1 MDTLQNSKH
10 LQQRRKGQTLAEFAI
25 TLPIVLI
32 LLFGIVEF
40 GRIFQAWVT
49 LQNAARAAARY
60 ASTGQFFE
68 NQFPLNLELNAATPS
83 DPDGFIPCVDD
94 GPEDWRTYGLGGTD
108 GSNDDGQPIN
118 LDRRGT
124 MTTYTPPGADSETY
138 QVYEGGIESLFATW
152 NEGRNCDPSSDADQ
166 ESRRDMA
173 RILSIFEE
181 ARRGAAGLAIEF
193 NQLSYPTDK
202 TQVED
207 QPWFEV
213 WKNPQPR
220 NDQRSWFNVVV
231 CSTRARFNPESGRF
245 FKVVDDTGTNDAD
258 TRFVTNLGDATL
270 RTQDGTDVTTA
281 DAPIPGCM
289 LNEIPVA
296 GDGVLNNAGKPWLD
310 PGGPADTVMVII
322 TFNHPLITPLGLAPY
337 IQMQARRTAIVES
350 FRASDP
356 RTVLG
361 GSAPIRPPEP
371 TPTFTNTPIPATNTF
386 TPLPPTKTATREP
399 TATATQP
406 PPFTCSLITAS
417 SLVVNGGRIE
427 VAIRNQNTLSTFL
440 TRVIVKWPTI
450 LQYQQMALIDMSL
463 NGAPHWRGRHQ
474 SDINAQTNTTDTNA
488 NPSNPN
494 YFTNPAS
501 ELDRTIAGYDTG
513 DWSAIFSNGPT
524 FLQQFVS
531 MYDFAG
537 TTFYLY
543 NPLDPNNP
551 CAIQLLL
558 PTPTTVPAGYQSPTP
573 TATFT
578 PDCASAQVSVRWGG
592 FDAFGLVRLEVRNA
606 RNVVAVLSNFT
617 IQWRQRAPGVLTLS
631 RVSVVAAPGQPG
643 SVMIWEAGNASQDSA
658 PPTVGRTEAAWVQNY
673 TFDAASGGQPSVTNL
688 YIDFD
693 GVGGLLSD
701 IGMTPSDFNGTQ
713 FTISCGAT
721 GGGTSGPGGGPP
733 SGIIDLSEA
742 PTPAPTNTRGPT
754 NTPAPTLTPSK
765 TFTASPP
772 TKTPTPGPTS
782 TPRPP
787 TNTPLA
793 PTATTPPP
801 PPTLPGGGCVD
812 NCG

>member
-10 LQQRRKGQTLAEFAI
+10 LQQRRKGQSLAEFAI

-49 LQNAARAAARY
+49 LQNSARAAARY
-60 ASTGQFFE
+60 ASTGQFYAD
-68 NQFPLNLELNAATPS
+68 QFPLNLNLNAETPS
-83 DPDGFIPCVDD
+83 DPGGFIPCVDD
-94 GPEDWRTYGLGGTD
+94 GPEDWRTYD
-108 GSNDDGQPIN
+108 DDGQPIN
-118 LDRRGT
+118 TDRRGT
-124 MTTYTPPGADSETY
+124 KVTYTPPGADSATY
-138 QVYEGGIESLFATW
+138 EVYQGGIESLFATW
-152 NEGRNCDPSSDADQ
+152 NDGRNCDPGSEADQ

-193 NQLSYPTDK
+193 NQLTYPTDK
-202 TQVED
+202 TVVED

-231 CSTRARFNPESGRF
+231 CSTRSRNDPESGKY
-245 FKVVDDTGTNDAD
+245 FKIVDDTGTNDAD
-258 TRFVTNLGDATL
+258 TRFVTNLGDTTL
-270 RTQDGTDVTTA
+270 RDPSGTDLTSA
-281 DAPIPGCM
+281 QAPVPGCL
-289 LNEIPVA
+289 LNEIPQA
-296 GDGVLNNAGKPWLD
+296 SPDGLNNAGKPWLD
-310 PGGPADTVMVII
+310 PGGPADTVIVIV
-322 TFNHPLITPLGLAPY
+322 TFNHPLVTPLGLAPY

-350 FRASDP
+350 FRAADP

-371 TPTFTNTPIPATNTF
+371 TLTPSLTAVPATPIPTSEPA
-386 TPLPPTKTATREP
+386 TKTPTREP
-399 TATATQP
+399 TATATVP

-427 VAIRNQNTLSTFL
+427 VSIRNQNTDSTFL

-450 LQYQQMALIDMSL
+450 LQYPDMGLINMAL
-463 NGAPHWRGRHQ
+463 NEAPHWQGFDA

-494 YFTNPAS
+494 YFSGPGSN

-513 DWSAIFSNGPT
+513 LWSSTFSGGPT

-537 TTFYLY
+537 TTFYLF
-543 NPLDPNNP
+543 NPLDPDNP
-551 CAIQLLL
+551 CAIQLVL
-558 PTPTTVPAGYQSPTP
+558 PTPTDVPDGFVSPTP

-578 PDCASAQVSVRWGG
+578 PDCASAQISVRWGG
-592 FDAFGLVRLEVRNA
+592 FLAFGVVRLEVRND
-606 RNVVAVLSNFT
+606 RNVPATLSDFT
-617 IQWRQRAPGVLTLS
+617 IQWRQRAPGVVTLS
-631 RVSVVAAPGQPG
+631 RVTVVEPPGDPNA
-643 SVMIWEAGNASQDSA
+643 VTIWEATNLTQDST
-658 PPTVGRTEAAWVQNY
+658 PPTSGRGEAAWVRNH
-673 TFDAASGGQPSVTNL
+673 TFGPGSITSL

-693 GVGGLLSD
+693 GVGGVLSD
-701 IGMTPSDFNGTQ
+701 IGVTPSDFNGTQ
-713 FTISCGAT
+713 FRLSCGTT
-721 GGGTSGPGGGPP
+721 GGGTNGPGGGPP
-733 SGIIDLSEA
+733 DGLINLSEA

-754 NTPAPTLTPSK
+754 RTPAPTLTPSK
-765 TFTASPP
+765 TFTPAPP
-772 TKTPTPGPTS
+772 TNTPTRGPTN

>member
-49 LQNAARAAARY
+49 LQNAARTAARY

-68 NQFPLNLELNAATPS
+68 AQFPLNLNLNAATPS
-83 DPDGFIPCVDD
+83 DPGGFIPCVDD
-94 GPEDWRTYGLGGTD
+94 GPEDWRTY
-108 GSNDDGQPIN
+108 NADGQDPSF
-118 LDRRGT
+118 DRRGT
-124 MTTYTPPGADSETY
+124 KTTYTPPGADSETFE
-138 QVYEGGIESLFATW
+138 VYEGGIESLFATW
-152 NEGRNCDPSSDADQ
+152 NDGKNCDPGSDADQ
-166 ESRRDMA
+166 ERRRDMA
-173 RILSIFEE
+173 RILSIMEE

-193 NQLSYPTDK
+193 NQLQYPTDK

-220 NDQRSWFNVVV
+220 NDQRSWFNVVI
-231 CSTRARFNPESGRF
+231 CSTRKRLDQENSGRY
-245 FKVVDDTGTNDAD
+245 FKLVDESGTNDVD

-270 RTQDGTDVTTA
+270 RDQAGTDLTTA
-281 DAPIPGCM
+281 DAPIPSCL
-289 LNEIPVA
+289 LNEIPAVTA
-296 GDGVLNNAGKPWLD
+296 DGLNNAGKPWLD

-350 FRASDP
+350 FRAADP

-361 GSAPIRPPEP
+361 GGAPIRPPEP
-371 TPTFTNTPIPATNTF
+371 TLTATNTEV
-386 TPLPPTKTATREP
+386 PPTATNTSEPATKTPTRAP

-427 VAIRNQNTLSTFL
+427 VSIRNQNTDATFL

-450 LQYQQMALIDMSL
+450 LQYADMALIEMAL
-463 NGAPHWRGRHQ
+463 NEAPHWRGRDT

-488 NPSNPN
+488 QPSNPN
-494 YFTNPAS
+494 YFTDPDN

-513 DWSAIFSNGPT
+513 LWSSTFSNGPT
-524 FLQQFVS
+524 FLQQYVS

-537 TTFYLY
+537 TTFYLF

-551 CAIQLLL
+551 CAIQLVL
-558 PTPTTVPAGYQSPTP
+558 PTPTDVPVGYQSPTP
-573 TATFT
+573 TPTFT
-578 PDCASAQVSVRWGG
+578 PDCASAEISVRWGG
-592 FDAFGLVRLEVRNA
+592 FEAFGLVRLEVRNA
-606 RNVVAVLSNFT
+606 RNVQAVLSDFS

-631 RVSVVAAPGQPG
+631 RVTVVAPLGQPG
-643 SVMIWEAGNASQDSA
+643 SVTVWQASSLSQDST
-658 PPTVGRTEAAWVQNY
+658 PPTNGRAEAAWVSNF
-673 TFDAASGGQPSVTNL
+673 TFDPAIGPGQPSVTNMYL
-688 YIDFD
+688 DFD

-701 IGMTPSDFNGTQ
+701 VGVTPSDFNGTQ
-713 FTISCGAT
+713 FRLSCGTT
-721 GGGTSGPGGGPP
+721 GGGTNGPGGGPP
-733 SGIIDLSEA
+733 SGLINLVEA

-754 NTPAPTLTPSK
+754 RTPAPTLTPSK
-765 TFTASPP
+765 TFTPAPP
-772 TKTPTPGPTS
+772 TNTPTRGPTN